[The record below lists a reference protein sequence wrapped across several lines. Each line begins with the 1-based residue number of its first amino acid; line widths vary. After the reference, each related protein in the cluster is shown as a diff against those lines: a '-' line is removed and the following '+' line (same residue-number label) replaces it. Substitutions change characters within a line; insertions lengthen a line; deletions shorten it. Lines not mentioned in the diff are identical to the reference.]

1 MPWLFAHGLH
11 LLLVVLGLVGRRDAP
26 APTAAQ
32 PARVVRRRPPAVPR
46 ARGTH
51 RRAPLHRRGRTADLR
66 PPSQRTSHD
75 PARPGLLDL
84 ASSGRSSSVAAA
96 GVHAAVFPHHLEE
109 SFLVGAFFLAVT
121 LGQAG
126 WACLVF
132 LAASRERLVAGI
144 VANLGLVV
152 LWGVSRTVGLPF
164 LGREAVGGW
173 DLAAGAWE
181 LVLVAACLVG
191 LRRSADDRG
200 LVFGSIRARGVRPG
214 RCSPESAWSS

>member
-11 LLLVVLGLVGRRDAP
+11 LLLVVLGLAGVAMLLLPQLRTASVPG
-26 APTAAQ
+26 PTAA
-32 PARVVRRRPPAVPR
+32 AA
-46 ARGTH
+46 GTT
-51 RRAPLHRRGRTADLR
+51 RTARDSSTWR
-66 PPSQRTSHD
+66 
-75 PARPGLLDL
+75 AL
-84 ASSGRSSSVAAA
+84 AVSSSVAAA

-109 SFLVGAFFLAVT
+109 SFLVGTFFLAVT

-200 LVFGSIRARGVRPG
+200 LVLGRFGRVAFVWAVLSGVG
-214 RCSPESAWSS
+214 LVLLTLTVAQH